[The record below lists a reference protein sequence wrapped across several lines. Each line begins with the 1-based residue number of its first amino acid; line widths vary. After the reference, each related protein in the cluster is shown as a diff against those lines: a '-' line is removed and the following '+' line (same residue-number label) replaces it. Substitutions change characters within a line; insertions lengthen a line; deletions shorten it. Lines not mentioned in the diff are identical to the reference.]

1 VTATPDPASS
11 ASSAD
16 PARIQLGV
24 SRCLLGDA
32 VRFDGGHKR
41 DRYVTDVLG
50 EYFEWVSVCPE
61 VEIGLP
67 VPRPPV
73 RLVQIDGAI
82 RVRGVRDSSLDVT
95 DDLAGLY
102 DRVAGRFSEVSG
114 FLLKRGSPSCGMERV
129 KVYDEGGR
137 SVDSGA
143 GRFAAALQLARP
155 NLPVEEEGRL
165 HDARLRENFIT
176 RVFAYARWQELR
188 AAPVSVSDLQ
198 RFHARHKLL
207 LLAHNQA
214 GFRRLGPLVAAARPR
229 DLQET
234 LDAYEAGFMATL
246 RAKASPRSH
255 SNVLQHLTGYLK
267 RSIDAADRAEL
278 AEVIDRYR
286 AGQLPLVVPLTLLR
300 HHVRR
305 HPHGWLGEQVYLD
318 PHPAEL
324 MLHNHV

>member
-1 VTATPDPASS
+1 MNRSRQGAGAPPS
-11 ASSAD
+11 
-16 PARIQLGV
+16 PPPRIRLGV

-50 EYFEWVSVCPE
+50 EYFDWVPVCPE

-67 VPRPPV
+67 VPRPPI
-73 RLVQIDGAI
+73 RLVRIDGAI
-82 RVRGVRDSSLDVT
+82 RVRGVRDATLDVT
-95 DDLAGLY
+95 DDLNGLY
-102 DRVAGRFSEVSG
+102 ERGADRFSGISG

-129 KVYDEGGR
+129 KVYDEAGR
-137 SVDSGA
+137 SVGTDA
-143 GRFAAALQLARP
+143 GRFAAAIQRARP
-155 NLPVEEEGRL
+155 NLPIEEEGRL
-165 HDARLRENFIT
+165 NDPRLRENFIT
-176 RVFAYARWQELR
+176 RVFAYARWQALR
-188 AAPVSVSDLQ
+188 SVPVDVSALQ

-214 GFRRLGPLVAAARPR
+214 GYRRMGPLVAAARPQG
-229 DLQET
+229 LEQT

-246 RAKASPRSH
+246 RTKASPRSH
-255 SNVLQHLTGYLK
+255 SNVLQHLAGYLK

-278 AEVIDRYR
+278 GEVIDRYR

-300 HHVRR
+300 HHFRR
-305 HPHGWLGEQVYLD
+305 HPHAWVGEQVYLD

>member
-1 VTATPDPASS
+1 MTAQPPATGAPPS
-11 ASSAD
+11 
-16 PARIQLGV
+16 PPPRIRLGV

-50 EYFEWVSVCPE
+50 EYFDWVPVCPE

-67 VPRPPV
+67 VPRPPI

-82 RVRGVRDSSLDVT
+82 RVRGVRDGALDVT

-102 DRVAGRFSEVSG
+102 ERVADRFSGISG

-129 KVYDEGGR
+129 KVYDEAGLFAGN
-137 SVDSGA
+137 DA
-143 GRFAAALQLARP
+143 GRFAAALQRARP
-155 NLPVEEEGRL
+155 NLPIEEEGRL
-165 HDARLRENFIT
+165 NDARLRENFIT

-188 AAPVSVSDLQ
+188 SAPVDVSALQ

-214 GFRRLGPLVAAARPR
+214 GYRRLGPLVAAARPQG
-229 DLQET
+229 LEET
-234 LDAYEAGFMATL
+234 LDAYEVGFMATL
-246 RAKASPRSH
+246 GTKASPRSH
-255 SNVLQHLTGYLK
+255 GNVLQHLAGYLK
-267 RSIDAADRAEL
+267 RSIDATDRAEL
-278 AEVIDRYR
+278 GEVIDRYR

-300 HHVRR
+300 HHFRR
-305 HPHGWLGEQVYLD
+305 HPHAWVGEQVYLD